1 MDGDDMD
8 DSYDKARSFV
18 GETLENLITSEG
30 WRVFKEK
37 VLDVEYDDAF
47 KSFKSADTTKPE
59 QIIAAQ
65 QKALLIEGI
74 ESKVNSLIT
83 EGHLAQE
90 NLRRLSEGDEDE

>member
-1 MDGDDMD
+1 MD
-8 DSYDKARSFV
+8 DVEYDRQRSFV

-59 QIIAAQ
+59 QIIRAQ

-74 ESKVNSLIT
+74 ESKVNQLIT
-83 EGHLAQE
+83 EGHLAQD
-90 NLRRLSEGDEDE
+90 NLAGLSEGEEDE

>member
-1 MDGDDMD
+1 MD

-83 EGHLAQE
+83 EGHLAQD
-90 NLRRLSEGDEDE
+90 NLRGLSEGEENE

>member
-1 MDGDDMD
+1 MD
-8 DSYDKARSFV
+8 DVEYDRQRSFV
-18 GETLENLITSEG
+18 GENLENLITSEG

-65 QKALLIEGI
+65 QKALLVEGI
-74 ESKVNSLIT
+74 ESKVNQLIM
-83 EGHLAQE
+83 EGHLAQD
-90 NLRRLSEGDEDE
+90 NLAGLSEGEEDE